1 MSIRTTV
8 STLVLA
14 GKPALAVDVEAPD
27 VDVSPLSAAGDPLP
41 WSFLAHG
48 LKLLPGFLGVAMP
61 SDTGLRLAL
70 RRGQAT
76 LVTRNGDE
84 AIAVPVDDLPEGWL
98 DAAQEH
104 GGALVFIGRG
114 LDVADAQDGA
124 DAGAALHAAAI
135 AGRVVGGI
143 AELDLLAG
151 E

>member
-1 MSIRTTV
+1 M
-8 STLVLA
+8 LA
-14 GKPALAVDVEAPD
+14 GKPAIAVDVEAPD
-27 VDVSPLSAAGDPLP
+27 LDVAPLRAATDPLP

-48 LKLLPGFLGVAMP
+48 MKLLPGFLGVAMP

-70 RRGQAT
+70 RRGQVV
-76 LVTRNGDE
+76 LVTRGDDE
-84 AIAVPVDDLPEGWL
+84 TLAVPVDDLPEGWL

-114 LDVADAQDGA
+114 LDVAGATDGA
-124 DAGAALHAAAI
+124 EAGAALHAAAV

-151 E
+151 G